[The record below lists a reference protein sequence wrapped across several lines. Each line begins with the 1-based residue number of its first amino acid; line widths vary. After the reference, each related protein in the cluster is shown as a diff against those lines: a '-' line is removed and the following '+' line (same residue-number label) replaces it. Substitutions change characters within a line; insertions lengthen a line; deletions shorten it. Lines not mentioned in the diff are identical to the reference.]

1 MAGAGDF
8 DRRLILVSGL
18 AVAIA
23 AAAGFLAAGIREARR
38 SRRTT

>member
-18 AVAIA
+18 AIAIA
-23 AAAGFLAAGIREARR
+23 VAAGFLRR
-38 SRRTT
+38 S